1 MPYYHKLG
9 DIPHKRHTQFRK
21 PDGGLY
27 AEQLFSTE
35 GFSNDYSLL
44 YHVHPPTQIIKTE
57 KPVNVAPEVAEEKM
71 LSHRSFEGFK
81 IKPQKD
87 YLESRIPILVNHDV
101 HIVLA
106 APKGGHPDYFYK
118 NADADE
124 MIFVHEGS
132 GVLTTMYGELPFGYG
147 DYLVIP
153 RGTIQQ
159 IRFEGENNRLF
170 IVESFSPIRFPKKYL
185 SKYGQL
191 LEHSPY
197 CERDIRPPVNLKTH
211 DEKGDF
217 IIRTKKK
224 GILYN
229 IHYGHHPFDVIGWDG
244 CCYPFAFSIHDFEP
258 ITGRVHQPPPVHQ
271 TFEANNFVVCSFCPR
286 LFDYHPESIPA
297 PYNHSN
303 IDSDELLYYV
313 DGDFMSRKNVTR
325 GMMTLHPAGIPH
337 GPHPGAVEKSIG
349 AKETKELAVMV
360 DTFHPLMLTKQ
371 ALDIENDNY
380 VMSWAE

>member
-1 MPYYHKLG
+1 MPHYFRLG
-9 DIPHKRHTQFRK
+9 TIPHKRHTQFRK
-21 PDGGLY
+21 PDGSLY
-27 AEQLFSTE
+27 SEQLFSTE
-35 GFSNDYSLL
+35 GFSSDYALL
-44 YHVHPPTQIIKTE
+44 YHEHPPTMIIKTE
-57 KPVNVAPEVAEEKM
+57 ETYDVAPRIAEEKM
-71 LSHRSFEGFK
+71 LKHRSFEGFK
-81 IKPQKD
+81 IDAEKD
-87 YLESRIPILVNHDV
+87 FLQSRKAVLVNNDC

-106 APKGGHPDYFYK
+106 SPQDSMKDYFYK

-124 MIFVHEGS
+124 IIFVHEGS
-132 GVLTTMYGELPFGYG
+132 GTLLTQYGELPFGYG

-153 RGTIQQ
+153 RGTIYQ
-159 IRFEGENNRLF
+159 IKFDGLQNRLF

-191 LEHSPY
+191 MEHSPY
-197 CERDIRPPVNLKTH
+197 CERDIRPPFNLVTF

-224 GILYN
+224 GRMYH
-229 IHYGHHPFDVIGWDG
+229 IHYGHHPFDVVGWDG

-271 TFEANNFVVCSFCPR
+271 TFEANNFVVCSFVPR
-286 LFDYHPESIPA
+286 LFDYHPQSIPA

-303 IDSDELLYYV
+303 IDSDEVIYYV

-325 GMMTLHPAGIPH
+325 GMITLHPGGIPH

-360 DTFHPLMLTKQ
+360 DTFHPLELTVE
-371 ALDIENDNY
+371 ALEIENPNY
-380 VMSWAE
+380 IMSWAE